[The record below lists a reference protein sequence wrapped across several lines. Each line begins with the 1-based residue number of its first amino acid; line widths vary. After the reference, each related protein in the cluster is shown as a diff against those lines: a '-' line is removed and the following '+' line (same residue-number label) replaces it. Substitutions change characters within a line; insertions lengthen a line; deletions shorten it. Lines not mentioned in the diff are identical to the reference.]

1 MGVFDKQNQLTISDE
16 TENYFDYSL
25 NPSRDFAK
33 ICLNLPATVPILTV
47 KYNICGEK
55 SVITL
60 YPTLQFLYS
69 HHIHGT
75 YINEEVKDC
84 FQIMQKDPV
93 QFCERFLRS
102 ADSALNQ
109 LKEDNLRFNGHSKP
123 TSGCDVNVILNHIR
137 QNPQYTIYI
146 IGTKDQFNIHDLK
159 CNPMREHIMYIADDT
174 GFILFDK
181 MNEKSVDNFGPY
193 FIEQYIL
200 LELLSKHEMAQNVL
214 RYYCSQKELLK
225 RAIETYS
232 EKQGKGFICW
242 RFLMNET
249 VKTTVN
255 ET

>member
-1 MGVFDKQNQLTISDE
+1 
-16 TENYFDYSL
+16 
-25 NPSRDFAK
+25 
-33 ICLNLPATVPILTV
+33 
-47 KYNICGEK
+47 
-55 SVITL
+55 
-60 YPTLQFLYS
+60 
-69 HHIHGT
+69 
-75 YINEEVKDC
+75 
-84 FQIMQKDPV
+84 
-93 QFCERFLRS
+93 
-102 ADSALNQ
+102 
-109 LKEDNLRFNGHSKP
+109 
-123 TSGCDVNVILNHIR
+123 
-137 QNPQYTIYI
+137 
-146 IGTKDQFNIHDLK
+146 
-159 CNPMREHIMYIADDT
+159 
-174 GFILFDK
+174 